1 MFICVEGIIAQ
12 SPLHS
17 PPSPSLVSKTIRTIK
32 PMIII
37 VPAIDDIAII
47 HFQFFFRKTKTKD
60 KKIFLLNY
68 LQLYFHLIYL
78 IVIKLIN
85 IL

>member
-1 MFICVEGIIAQ
+1 VFICVEGIIAQ

-47 HFQFFFRKTKTKD
+47 HFQFFFEG
-60 KKIFLLNY
+60 IGF
-68 LQLYFHLIYL
+68 
-78 IVIKLIN
+78 
-85 IL
+85 